1 MEYLSIR
8 QISEKWGISIRRI
21 QVLCA
26 KNRIPGATKIGS
38 YWAIPADAEKPNDE
52 RIKSGKYIKEK
63 QSMGQKETI
72 VNLLNT
78 YGTMTQRALAEAI
91 YGDKNHGP
99 NIYAALMGLVNSGA
113 VLRTGSNPSYYSL
126 SGVDIIIQ
134 EKPVQTKKGYR
145 DVTGDAITNETMEE
159 AESLVQ
165 GTDNYGP
172 ENELITRCLQKF
184 PMNTDPDV
192 VAMKVGLIDIT
203 NSTHL
208 SQHKSKISMAELAN
222 IIAAIPNIDDRIAA
236 GDPEVVN
243 EIARSNGKINL
254 FSFASKYCCYHN
266 RNLYGRDD
274 YSILDTIL
282 KEYLPRYFDDVT
294 KGQIQKWQDSFNYK
308 AYNDYIT
315 RKLDEYCI
323 TVEHRKR
330 KFDHFVWYKNRQIGW
345 CI

>member
-1 MEYLSIR
+1 MS
-8 QISEKWGISIRRI
+8 
-21 QVLCA
+21 
-26 KNRIPGATKIGS
+26 
-38 YWAIPADAEKPNDE
+38 
-52 RIKSGKYIKEK
+52 
-63 QSMGQKETI
+63 QKETI
-72 VNLLNT
+72 VNMLKTN
-78 YGTMTQRALAEAI
+78 GTMTQGALAEAI

-99 NIYAALMGLVNSGA
+99 NIYATLIGLVKNGA

-126 SGVDIIIQ
+126 SGTEIIIP
-134 EKPVQTKKGYR
+134 EKSQKSTKGYR
-145 DVTGDAITNETMEE
+145 DVSGDIITNEAMEE
-159 AESLVQ
+159 AEMLVQ

-172 ENELITRCLQKF
+172 ENELITRCLRKF
-184 PMNTDPDV
+184 PKNTDPDI

-208 SQHKSKISMAELAN
+208 SQHKSKISMVELAN
-222 IIAAIPNIDDRIAA
+222 IIAAIPYIDERIAD

-274 YSILDTIL
+274 YSILDTVL
-282 KEYLPRYFDDVT
+282 KEYLPRYFDDIT

-315 RKLDEYCI
+315 KKLDECGI
-323 TVEHRKR
+323 TVNHRKR
-330 KFDHFVWYKNRQIGW
+330 KFDHFVWYKNR
-345 CI
+345 

>member
-1 MEYLSIR
+1 
-8 QISEKWGISIRRI
+8 
-21 QVLCA
+21 
-26 KNRIPGATKIGS
+26 
-38 YWAIPADAEKPNDE
+38 
-52 RIKSGKYIKEK
+52 
-63 QSMGQKETI
+63 
-72 VNLLNT
+72 
-78 YGTMTQRALAEAI
+78 
-91 YGDKNHGP
+91 
-99 NIYAALMGLVNSGA
+99 
-113 VLRTGSNPSYYSL
+113 
-126 SGVDIIIQ
+126 
-134 EKPVQTKKGYR
+134 
-145 DVTGDAITNETMEE
+145 MEE

-208 SQHKSKISMAELAN
+208 SQHKSKISMVELAN

-294 KGQIQKWQDSFNYK
+294 KGQIQKWQDSFYYK
-308 AYNDYIT
+308 VYNDYIT

-330 KFDHFVWYKNRQIGW
+330 KFDHFVWYKNR
-345 CI
+345 

>member
-1 MEYLSIR
+1 MS
-8 QISEKWGISIRRI
+8 
-21 QVLCA
+21 
-26 KNRIPGATKIGS
+26 
-38 YWAIPADAEKPNDE
+38 
-52 RIKSGKYIKEK
+52 
-63 QSMGQKETI
+63 QKETI
-72 VNLLNT
+72 VNMLKTN
-78 YGTMTQRALAEAI
+78 GTMTQGALAEAI

-99 NIYAALMGLVNSGA
+99 NIYATLIGLVKNGA

-126 SGVDIIIQ
+126 SGTEIIIP
-134 EKPVQTKKGYR
+134 EKSQKSTKGYR
-145 DVTGDAITNETMEE
+145 DVSGDIITNEAMEE
-159 AESLVQ
+159 AETLVQ

-172 ENELITRCLQKF
+172 ENELITRCLRKF
-184 PMNTDPDV
+184 PKNTDPDI

-208 SQHKSKISMAELAN
+208 SQHKSKISMVELAN
-222 IIAAIPNIDDRIAA
+222 IIAAIPYIDERIAD

-274 YSILDTIL
+274 YSILDTVL
-282 KEYLPRYFDDVT
+282 KEYLPRYFDDIT

-315 RKLDEYCI
+315 KKLDECGI
-323 TVEHRKR
+323 TVNHRKR
-330 KFDHFVWYKNRQIGW
+330 KFDHFVWYKNR
-345 CI
+345 

>member
-1 MEYLSIR
+1 MS
-8 QISEKWGISIRRI
+8 
-21 QVLCA
+21 
-26 KNRIPGATKIGS
+26 
-38 YWAIPADAEKPNDE
+38 
-52 RIKSGKYIKEK
+52 
-63 QSMGQKETI
+63 QKETI
-72 VNLLNT
+72 VNLLKTN
-78 YGTMTQRALAEAI
+78 GTMTQGALAEAI

-99 NIYAALMGLVNSGA
+99 NIYATLIGLVKNGA

-126 SGVDIIIQ
+126 SGTEIIIP
-134 EKPVQTKKGYR
+134 EKSQKSTKGYR
-145 DVTGDAITNETMEE
+145 DVSGDIITNEAMEE
-159 AESLVQ
+159 AEALVQ

-172 ENELITRCLQKF
+172 ENELITRCLRKF
-184 PMNTDPDV
+184 PKNTDPDI

-208 SQHKSKISMAELAN
+208 SQHKSKISMVELAN
-222 IIAAIPNIDDRIAA
+222 IIASIPDIDERIAA

-274 YSILDTIL
+274 YSILDTVL
-282 KEYLPRYFDDVT
+282 KEYLPRYFDDIT

-315 RKLDEYCI
+315 KKLDECGI
-323 TVEHRKR
+323 TVNHRKR
-330 KFDHFVWYKNRQIGW
+330 KFDHFVWYKNR
-345 CI
+345 